1 KKNITFYKFIFD
13 ETRIVER
20 KKDEAIENALWHLS
34 MNGIKAESNE
44 LKKLV
49 TKDKIKEIIKSKIK
63 LLIF

>member
-1 KKNITFYKFIFD
+1 KNITFYKFIFD

-44 LKKLV
+44 LKNLV

>member
-1 KKNITFYKFIFD
+1 NITFYKFIFD

-44 LKKLV
+44 LKNLV

>member
-1 KKNITFYKFIFD
+1 EKNITFYKFIFD

-44 LKKLV
+44 LKNLV

>member
-1 KKNITFYKFIFD
+1 KNITFYKFIFD

-20 KKDEAIENALWHLS
+20 KKDEAIENALWHLN

-44 LKKLV
+44 LKNLV

>member
-1 KKNITFYKFIFD
+1 ITFYKFIFD

>member
-1 KKNITFYKFIFD
+1 EKNITFYKFIFD

>member
-1 KKNITFYKFIFD
+1 EKNITFYKFIFD

-20 KKDEAIENALWHLS
+20 KKDEAIENALWHLN

-44 LKKLV
+44 LKNLV

>member
-1 KKNITFYKFIFD
+1 NITFYKFIFD

-44 LKKLV
+44 LQNLV

>member
-1 KKNITFYKFIFD
+1 ITFYKFIFD

-20 KKDEAIENALWHLS
+20 KKDEAIENALWHLN

-44 LKKLV
+44 LKNLV
-49 TKDKIKEIIKSKIK
+49 TKDKIKEVIKSKIK

>member
-1 KKNITFYKFIFD
+1 ITFYKFIFD

-44 LKKLV
+44 LKNLV